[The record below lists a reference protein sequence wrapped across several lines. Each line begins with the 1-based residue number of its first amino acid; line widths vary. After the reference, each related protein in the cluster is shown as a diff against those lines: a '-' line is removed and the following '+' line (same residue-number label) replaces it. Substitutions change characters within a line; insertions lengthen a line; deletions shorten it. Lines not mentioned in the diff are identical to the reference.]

1 MELSDR
7 KILVIGLGKT
17 GQAAIRF
24 LIGRG
29 ASLTAMEDDPTAMES
44 ARQDLSDLGKEVQ
57 FVSPD
62 PSYLGGMDLVIPSPG
77 VPPRH
82 PLLAAACGNNIKI
95 LSEIEVAYR
104 FLKRPMI
111 AITGTNGKTT
121 TTTLI
126 GEILSSCGRKIFVGG
141 NIGQPLIGYVGGDQ
155 PDDVIVLEV
164 SSFQLQWIDQFHPHI
179 AILLNTTP
187 DHIDYHGTF
196 DAYRE
201 VKERIFSK
209 QTADDLAILNDD
221 EPWTA
226 SLASRLAA
234 HTICFSAVHPVAGG
248 IFVSDNNIVLEK
260 ESGKIEH
267 YPLSMINVPGRHN
280 QENVMAAIAA
290 ARAFGCPADAVL
302 SAVSHFHGISHRI
315 EFVEEK
321 NGVRFYDDSKGTN
334 VGAVIRALETFE
346 QPVVLLMGGR
356 DKEGDF
362 ETLAPLILKH
372 VRFLVLFGEAG
383 NHIRERIGDLVA
395 THITPT
401 LDEAVTLAASLA
413 VAGNVVLLSP
423 GCASFDE
430 FRNYKDRGR
439 FFQGKVK
446 ALS

>member
-1 MELSDR
+1 
-7 KILVIGLGKT
+7 
-17 GQAAIRF
+17 
-24 LIGRG
+24 
-29 ASLTAMEDDPTAMES
+29 MEDNPIAMES
-44 ARQDLSDLGKEVQ
+44 ARRDLSDLDKKVE

-62 PSYLGGMDLVIPSPG
+62 PSHLGRIDLVIPSPG

-82 PLLAAACGNNIKI
+82 PILAAAHEDNIEI

-126 GEILSSCGRKIFVGG
+126 GEILSGCDRKAFVGG

-164 SSFQLQWIDQFHPHI
+164 SSFQLQWIDQFHPCI

-187 DHIDYHGTF
+187 DHVDYHGTF

-201 VKERIFSK
+201 VKERIFLK
-209 QTADDLAILNDD
+209 QTANDLAILNDD

-234 HTICFSAVHPVAGG
+234 HAICFSALHPVAGG
-248 IFVSDNNIVLEK
+248 IFVSSNNIVFET
-260 ESGKIEH
+260 ESGETEH

-280 QENVMAAIAA
+280 QENVMAAIVA
-290 ARAFGCPADAVL
+290 ARAFGCGSDAVF

-334 VGAVIRALETFE
+334 VGAVVRALETFE

-362 ETLAPLILKH
+362 ETLAPFIRKH
-372 VRFLVLFGEAG
+372 VRFLVLFGEARDC
-383 NHIRERIGDLVA
+383 IWERIGDVVA
-395 THITPT
+395 THMTPT

-430 FRNYKDRGR
+430 FKNYKDRGR
-439 FFQGKVK
+439 FFQEKVK